1 MESETDMAE
10 GRVEIEIASPVK
22 KVFDF
27 VADVETHPL
36 YDGEFVESVKI
47 TSAKRRGKGMTF
59 TQVRRGSDKPSP
71 SEIIE
76 FAPNKKVVWVAHGAK
91 GDVLVSYWFE
101 KTPRGTRIVH
111 AVSSTLLDDPER
123 LKLSYEENTRE
134 LANLKKMME
143 ED

>member
-1 MESETDMAE
+1 MERETDMAE
-10 GRVEIEIASPVK
+10 GRVEIEIAAPVK

-47 TSAKRRGKGMTF
+47 TSTRRRGKGVTF
-59 TQVRRGSDKPSP
+59 TQVRRGAGKPSD

-76 FAPNKKVVWVAHGAK
+76 FLPDKKVVWVARGSK
-91 GDVLVSYWFE
+91 GNVLVSYWFK
-101 KTPRGTRIVH
+101 KTPRGTHVIH

-134 LANLKKMME
+134 LANLKKMLE
-143 ED
+143 EC

>member
-1 MESETDMAE
+1 MAE
-10 GRVEIEIASPVK
+10 GRVEIEIAAPVK

-47 TSAKRRGKGMTF
+47 TSSRRRGKGVTF
-59 TQVRRGSDKPSP
+59 TQVRRGSVKPTN
-71 SEIIE
+71 SEILE
-76 FAPNKKVVWVAHGAK
+76 FAPNKKVAWVSRGSL

-101 KTPRGTRIVH
+101 KTSLGTRVIH
-111 AVSSTLLDDPER
+111 AVSGPLLDDPAR

-134 LANLKKMME
+134 MANLKKMLE
-143 ED
+143 EA